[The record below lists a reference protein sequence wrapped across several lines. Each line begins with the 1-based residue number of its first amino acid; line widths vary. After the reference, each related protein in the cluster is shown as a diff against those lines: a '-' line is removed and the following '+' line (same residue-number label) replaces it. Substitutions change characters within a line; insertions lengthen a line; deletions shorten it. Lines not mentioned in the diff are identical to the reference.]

1 MARSLAD
8 LVPKEL
14 LDRARKGIDLVDGVS
29 RVRILGHYD
38 PDGTTS
44 AAVLARAMLRAGKA
58 FHASTS
64 TVIDDDLVKRLKEE
78 SNELV
83 IMSDMGSGQLDRVEG
98 LPCPAIVLDHHAPL
112 RDSEKVVHV
121 NPALF
126 GIDGTRE
133 ACGSTTTWLFTLALD
148 ERNWDLAGV
157 AMAGAIGDMQ
167 HLGGFSGLNGAL
179 FDEAVA
185 RNVLSRERG
194 LALITAP
201 VEEALVRCVIPYFVG
216 ISGRPEGARKLLV
229 ELKIDPTVP
238 VNELVPEERRRLT
251 SLLAT
256 ILLKQGADAEAVGAL
271 VKERYWAA
279 NDGVYAD
286 ELSAYVDGCARLGYE
301 GLGLSLCL
309 GDKEAFARAEAIRK
323 EFDDRLL
330 AYLHKLEADG
340 PFTKKHIQFFYTDEP
355 TLAGSVA
362 QIAMNYFLDPSKP
375 TLGLSVME
383 KTTKVSARATKA
395 LVARGLDLAVALR
408 QAAAEVGGDGGG
420 HNIASGASV
429 PKGKEEKILTL
440 VDEIVGRQLAP
451 KPAEP

>member
-8 LVPKEL
+8 LVPREL
-14 LDRARKGIDLVDGVS
+14 LERVRKGVDLVDRVS
-29 RVRILGHYD
+29 RVRIVGHYD

-44 AAVLARAMLRAGKA
+44 AAILARAMTRAGKA

-64 TVIDDDLVKRLKEE
+64 TVIDEGVAKRLREE

-83 IMSDMGSGQLDRVEG
+83 ILSDMGSNQLDRVEG
-98 LPCPAIVLDHHAPL
+98 LPCPAIVLDHHAPP

-133 ACGSTTTWLFTLALD
+133 ACGATTTWLLALALD

-167 HLGGFSGLNGAL
+167 HLGGFAGLNAAL
-179 FDEAVA
+179 FEEALA
-185 RNVLSRERG
+185 RNVLSKERG
-194 LALITAP
+194 LALVSAP
-201 VEEALVRCVIPYFVG
+201 VEEALARCVIPYFVG
-216 ISGRPEGARKLLV
+216 ISGRTEGARKALD
-229 ELKIDPTVP
+229 ELKIDPQVP

-251 SLLAT
+251 SVLAT
-256 ILLKQGADAEAVGAL
+256 ILLKQGADAEAVQAL
-271 VKERYWAA
+271 VKEKYWAVP
-279 NDGVYAD
+279 DGVYAD

-309 GDKEAFARAEAIRK
+309 GDKEAFARAEAIRR

-330 AYLHKLEADG
+330 AYLHKLEKEG

-355 TLAGSVA
+355 ALAGSVA
-362 QIAMNYFLDPSKP
+362 QIAM
-375 TLGLSVME
+375 
-383 KTTKVSARATKA
+383 
-395 LVARGLDLAVALR
+395 
-408 QAAAEVGGDGGG
+408 
-420 HNIASGASV
+420 
-429 PKGKEEKILTL
+429 
-440 VDEIVGRQLAP
+440 
-451 KPAEP
+451 

>member
-1 MARSLAD
+1 VARSLTD

-14 LDRARKGIDLVDGVS
+14 LVRARKGIDLVDGVS

-44 AAVLARAMLRAGKA
+44 AAVLARAMVRAGKA

-64 TVIDDDLVKRLKEE
+64 TVIDEALVKRLKEE

-98 LPCPAIVLDHHAPL
+98 LPCPVIVLDHHKPL

-133 ACGSTTTWLFTLALD
+133 ACGATTTWLFTLALD

-167 HLGGFSGLNGAL
+167 HLGGFAGLNAAL
-179 FDEAVA
+179 FEEALA
-185 RNVLSRERG
+185 RNVLSKERG
-194 LALITAP
+194 LALISAP
-201 VEEALVRCVIPYFVG
+201 VEEALARCVIPYFVG
-216 ISGRPEGARKLLV
+216 ISGRPEGARKLLA
-229 ELKIDPTVP
+229 ELKIDPQVP
-238 VNELVPEERRRLT
+238 VAELVPEERRRLT

-256 ILLKQGADAEAVGAL
+256 ILLRQGADAEAVEAL

-309 GDKEAFARAEAIRK
+309 GDKEAFARAESIRK

-330 AYLHKLEADG
+330 AYLHKLETEG
-340 PFTKKHIQFFYTDEP
+340 PFTKKHIQLFYTEEP
-355 TLAGSVA
+355 ALAGSVA
-362 QIAMNYFLDPSKP
+362 QIAMNYFLDHAKP
-375 TLGLSVME
+375 TLGLSVMD

-408 QAAAEVGGDGGG
+408 EAAAELGGDGGG
-420 HNIASGASV
+420 HNIASGASI
-429 PKGKEEKILTL
+429 PKGKEEKFLTL

-451 KPAEP
+451 KPE

>member
-14 LDRARKGIDLVDGVS
+14 LDRARKGIDLLAGVS

-64 TVIDDDLVKRLKEE
+64 TVINEALVKRLKEE

-98 LPCPAIVLDHHAPL
+98 LPCPAIVLDHHKPL

-126 GIDGTRE
+126 GVDGTRE
-133 ACGSTTTWLFTLALD
+133 ACGATTTWLFTLALD
-148 ERNWDLAGV
+148 ERNWDLAGI

-179 FDEAVA
+179 FEEALA
-185 RNVLSRERG
+185 RNAISRERG
-194 LALITAP
+194 LALAAAP
-201 VEEALVRCVIPYFVG
+201 VQEALARCVVPYFVG
-216 ISGRPEGARKLLV
+216 ISGRSEGARKVLAD
-229 ELKIDPTVP
+229 LKIDPQVP

-256 ILLKQGADAEAVGAL
+256 ILLKQGADAEAVEAL
-271 VKERYWAA
+271 VKERYWAPA
-279 NDGVYAD
+279 DGVYAD

-309 GDKEAFARAEAIRK
+309 GDKEAFARAETIRK

-330 AYLHKLEADG
+330 AYLHKLETEG
-340 PFTKKHIQFFYTDEP
+340 PFTKKHIQFFYTEEP

-362 QIAMNYFLDPSKP
+362 TIAMSYFLDQGKP

-383 KTTKVSARATKA
+383 KSTKVSARATKA
-395 LVARGLDLAVALR
+395 LVAKGLDLAVALR
-408 QAAAEVGGDGGG
+408 KAAGEVGGDGGG

-429 PKGKEEKILTL
+429 PKGKEEKFLGL
-440 VDEIVGRQLAP
+440 VDDIVGQQLAP
-451 KPAEP
+451 KSEPS

>member
-1 MARSLAD
+1 MARSLAE

-14 LDRARKGIDLVDGVS
+14 LDRVRKGVDLVSGVS

-44 AAVLARAMLRAGKA
+44 AAILARAMVRAGKA

-64 TVIDDDLVKRLKEE
+64 TVIDKDLAARLAGE

-133 ACGSTTTWLFTLALD
+133 ACGSTTTWLFALALD
-148 ERNWDLAGV
+148 DRNWDLAGV

-167 HLGGFSGLNGAL
+167 HLGGFAGLNAAL
-179 FDEAVA
+179 FEEAVA

-194 LALITAP
+194 LALISGP
-201 VEEALVRCVIPYFVG
+201 VEEALTRCIIPYFVG
-216 ISGRPEGARKLLV
+216 ISGRPEGARRLLE
-229 ELKIDPTVP
+229 ELKIDPQVP
-238 VNELVPEERRRLT
+238 VGELVPDERRRLT
-251 SLLAT
+251 SVLAT
-256 ILLKQGADAEAVGAL
+256 IALKQGADAESVEAL
-271 VKERYWAA
+271 VKEKYWAA
-279 NDGVYAD
+279 ADGVYAD
-286 ELSAYVDGCARLGYE
+286 ELSAYVDGCARLGFE
-301 GLGLSLCL
+301 GLGLALCL
-309 GDKEAFARAEAIRK
+309 GDKEAFARAEGIRK

-330 AYLHKLEADG
+330 SYLHKLEVDG
-340 PFTKKHIQFFYTDEP
+340 PFTKKHVQFFYTDEP
-355 TLAGSVA
+355 SLAGSVA
-362 QIAMNYFLDPSKP
+362 QIGMNYFLDPTKP
-375 TLGLSVME
+375 TLGLSVMD
-383 KTTKVSARATKA
+383 KSTKISARATKR
-395 LVARGLDLAVALR
+395 LVARGLDLAIALR
-408 QAAAEVGGDGGG
+408 EAAAEFGGNGGG
-420 HNIASGASV
+420 HNIASGATV
-429 PKGKEEKILTL
+429 PKGKEEKFLSL

-451 KPAEP
+451 KPEA

>member
-1 MARSLAD
+1 MARSLTD

-14 LDRARKGIDLVDGVS
+14 LVRARKGIDLVDGVS

-44 AAVLARAMLRAGKA
+44 AAVLARAMVRAGKA

-64 TVIDDDLVKRLKEE
+64 TVIDEALVKRLKEE

-98 LPCPAIVLDHHAPL
+98 LPCPVIVLDHHKPL

-133 ACGSTTTWLFTLALD
+133 ACGATTTWLFTLALD

-167 HLGGFSGLNGAL
+167 HLGGFAGLNAAL
-179 FDEAVA
+179 FEEALA
-185 RNVLSRERG
+185 RNVLSKERG
-194 LALITAP
+194 LALISAP
-201 VEEALVRCVIPYFVG
+201 VEEALARCVIPYFVG
-216 ISGRPEGARKLLV
+216 ISGRPEGARKLLA
-229 ELKIDPTVP
+229 ELKIDPQVP
-238 VNELVPEERRRLT
+238 VAELVPEERRRLT

-256 ILLKQGADAEAVGAL
+256 ILLRQGADAEAVEAL

-309 GDKEAFARAEAIRK
+309 GDKEAFARAESIRK

-330 AYLHKLEADG
+330 AYLHKLETEG
-340 PFTKKHIQFFYTDEP
+340 PFTKKHIQLFYTEEP
-355 TLAGSVA
+355 ALAGSVA
-362 QIAMNYFLDPSKP
+362 QIAMNYFLDHAKP
-375 TLGLSVME
+375 TLGLSVMD

-408 QAAAEVGGDGGG
+408 EAAAELGGDGGG
-420 HNIASGASV
+420 HNIASGASI
-429 PKGKEEKILTL
+429 PKGKEEKFLTL

-451 KPAEP
+451 KPE